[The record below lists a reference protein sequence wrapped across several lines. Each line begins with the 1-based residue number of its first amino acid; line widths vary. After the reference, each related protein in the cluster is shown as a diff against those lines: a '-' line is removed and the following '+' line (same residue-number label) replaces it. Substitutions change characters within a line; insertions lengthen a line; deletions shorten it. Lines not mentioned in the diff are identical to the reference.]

1 MTAGDQGAAAVDP
14 KNLVVSVLKACQLME
29 CFTRE
34 KPNLTL
40 TDLTAATGMNK
51 TTVHRLASTLIRAGW
66 LTRGDGATYRLTMR
80 PFRVGAVALAEL
92 SLRGEAVPFLRGLAD
107 RFGDTAYLMIP
118 GQEGAVCVDMVQ
130 GNNPVRVNTVGVG
143 TVLPYHTAAGPVVM
157 LAFSAELRERW
168 LARTLDQYTSNT
180 LVDAQTLTDHLD
192 KVVRDGYAIS
202 EEDYLYGVGA
212 VAAPV
217 FDAQDEIAA
226 TLSLGGVNDGF
237 RGSRLLEIIEAVTS
251 SARELSAR
259 LGH

>member
-1 MTAGDQGAAAVDP
+1 MTPDEDVDP
-14 KNLVVSVLKACQLME
+14 KNLVISVLKACQLME

-34 KPNLTL
+34 RPTLTL

-51 TTVHRLASTLIRAGW
+51 TTVHRLAATLIRAGW

-92 SLRGEAVPFLRGLAD
+92 SLRDEAGPFLRRLAD

-118 GQEGAVCVDMVQ
+118 GEEGAICVDMLQ
-130 GNNPVRVNTVGVG
+130 GNNPVSVNTVGVG
-143 TVLPYHTAAGPVVM
+143 TVLPYHAAAGPVVI
-157 LAFSAELRERW
+157 LAYSRELRERW
-168 LARTLDQYTSNT
+168 LSTGLDQYTSHT
-180 LVDAQTLTDHLD
+180 VTDVPALTDRLE
-192 KVVRDGYAIS
+192 KVIRDGYAIS

-217 FDAQDEIAA
+217 FDAQGDIVA
-226 TLSLGGVNDGF
+226 TLSLGGVNAGF
-237 RGSRLLEIIEAVTS
+237 RGSRLLEIIQEVTAG
-251 SARELSAR
+251 ARDLSAR

>member
-1 MTAGDQGAAAVDP
+1 MTPDEDVDP
-14 KNLVVSVLKACQLME
+14 KNLVISVLKACQLME

-34 KPNLTL
+34 RPTLTL

-51 TTVHRLASTLIRAGW
+51 TTVHRLAATLIRAGW

-92 SLRGEAVPFLRGLAD
+92 SLRDEAAPFLRRLAD

-118 GQEGAVCVDMVQ
+118 GEEGAICVDMLQ
-130 GNNPVRVNTVGVG
+130 GNNPVSVNTVGVG
-143 TVLPYHTAAGPVVM
+143 TVLPYHAAAGPVVI
-157 LAFSAELRERW
+157 LAYSRELREHW
-168 LARTLDQYTSNT
+168 LSTGLDQYTSHT
-180 LVDAQTLTDHLD
+180 VTDVPALTDRLE
-192 KVVRDGYAIS
+192 KVIRDGYAIS

-217 FDAQDEIAA
+217 FDAQGDIAA
-226 TLSLGGVNDGF
+226 TLSLGGVNAGF
-237 RGSRLLEIIEAVTS
+237 RGSRLLEIIQEVTAG
-251 SARELSAR
+251 ARDLSAR